1 VFYKILIDKYEQKDW
16 KAISA
21 EFDFIEPDKNK
32 TYRKEKI
39 LITEA
44 SIQTVTEQIK
54 TVWQK
59 IQQRDFYTGCGKP
72 DCKWCGFVK
81 TNELAIALHPIDEE
95 ETGED

>member
-1 VFYKILIDKYEQKDW
+1 YGAVKPTGGDYWRQAVFYKILVDKYEQKDW

-59 IQQRDFYTGCGKP
+59 IQQR
-72 DCKWCGFVK
+72 
-81 TNELAIALHPIDEE
+81 
-95 ETGED
+95 